1 MHSFSTKQIFH
12 TATFPILSKGPTS
25 ISDFNLPACQRTPA
39 PPTGDLLQSAIL
51 KRSIDTTPNWQTIT
65 AGKKRLRVIF
75 DLKKDL
81 IGNDDYRIPRN
92 MSRLMK
98 FSEGKWLTAEED
110 GSFHFYN
117 GFMNGNSGDPRKHK
131 ISILGLVLSYNQ
143 KTGGLELLP
152 ADFEASKKFFP
163 NLHDTFVW
171 QRLASVVEES
181 AVVSMTADKR
191 ETLTNPPCHV
201 QWSNSLRF
209 DPTDGGGKCLHFTA
223 ATEGSLFVVFSAL
236 PKDKNTWYFVEI
248 TPERVA
254 IYKVT

>member
-1 MHSFSTKQIFH
+1 M
-12 TATFPILSKGPTS
+12 
-25 ISDFNLPACQRTPA
+25 
-39 PPTGDLLQSAIL
+39 
-51 KRSIDTTPNWQTIT
+51 
-65 AGKKRLRVIF
+65 IF

-92 MSRLMK
+92 MSRLVK
-98 FSEGKWLTAEED
+98 FWEGKWLTSEED
-110 GSFHFYN
+110 GAFHFYN
-117 GFMNGNSGDPRKHK
+117 GFMNGNSGDLKKHK

-152 ADFEASKKFFP
+152 PDFEESKKFFP

-181 AVVSMTADKR
+181 AVVAMRAERR
-191 ETLTNPPCHV
+191 ETLANPPCHV

-236 PKDKNTWYFVEI
+236 PKDKNTWYYVEI

-254 IYKVT
+254 IYKVTKVFLLQIIYELVPLVLKNISRYKGGTCESAGGRHHNVEITLTAIRSS

>member
-1 MHSFSTKQIFH
+1 M
-12 TATFPILSKGPTS
+12 
-25 ISDFNLPACQRTPA
+25 N
-39 PPTGDLLQSAIL
+39 AI
-51 KRSIDTTPNWQTIT
+51 PNWQTIT
-65 AGKKRLRVIF
+65 AGKNQLRVIF

-81 IGNDDYRIPRN
+81 TGNDDYRIPRN
-92 MSRLMK
+92 MSRLVK

-117 GFMNGNSGDPRKHK
+117 GFKNGNSSDPRKHK

-171 QRLASVVEES
+171 QRLASVMEES
-181 AVVSMTADKR
+181 TVVAVTAARR
-191 ETLTNPPCHV
+191 ETLANPPCNV

-236 PKDKNTWYFVEI
+236 PKDKNTWYYVEI
-248 TPERVA
+248 TPQKVA
-254 IYKVT
+254 IYKVTEVSYSAFFYELIVEVA